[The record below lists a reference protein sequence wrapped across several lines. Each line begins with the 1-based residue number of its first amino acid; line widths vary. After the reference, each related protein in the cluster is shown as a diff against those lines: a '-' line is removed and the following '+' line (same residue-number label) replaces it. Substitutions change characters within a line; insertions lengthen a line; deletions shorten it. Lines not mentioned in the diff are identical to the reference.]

1 MSLTAP
7 LNRPEPIGAHHQ
19 IQGFD
24 CGSLPLNDYLAKHAL
39 ANHQAGTARTFV
51 ATGESQVVV
60 AYYSL
65 AASQIIYGDATQRL
79 QKGAPRHPIPVM
91 LLARLAVSS
100 SRQGQ
105 GLGAALVK
113 DAVLRVLGAAESVGI
128 RALLVHAKDEDAR
141 MFYERFDFQPLPGNP
156 QNLVLLLKDGRRLI
170 ASATGLA

>member
-1 MSLTAP
+1 MATP

-19 IQGFD
+19 VAGFD
-24 CGSLPLNDYLAKHAL
+24 CGSLPLNDCLAKHAL
-39 ANHQAGTARTFV
+39 TNHQAGTARTFV

-65 AASQIIYGDATQRL
+65 AASQIIYGDANERL
-79 QKGAPRHPIPVM
+79 QKGAPRNPIPAV
-91 LLARLAVSS
+91 LLARLAASH

-105 GLGAALVK
+105 GLGASMVK
-113 DAVLRVLGAAESVGI
+113 DAVLRILGAAESIGI
-128 RALLVHAKDEDAR
+128 RALLVHAKDEGAR

-170 ASATGLA
+170 ASATQG